1 MGGAAEN
8 MEVRRRVGACPQDH
22 AHCILC
28 ARLFLPS
35 SSPFRESFATIL
47 LLFHS
52 TRARWTRPRLWA
64 RQERCA
70 PGDRERALTGPRRK
84 RLLEHAADA
93 RAQGPCR
100 GCVHLPQHWLLCEW
114 CDVVRG
120 DCGKSVACGGED
132 VLTQL
137 RGLLQTE
144 GRAVRV
150 WWDGEK
156 RWYEGVVLSYNSNHL
171 LVDSHG
177 DASHFFS
184 LKRVSQT
191 RITPR

>member
-1 MGGAAEN
+1 M
-8 MEVRRRVGACPQDH
+8 
-22 AHCILC
+22 
-28 ARLFLPS
+28 
-35 SSPFRESFATIL
+35 
-47 LLFHS
+47 
-52 TRARWTRPRLWA
+52 
-64 RQERCA
+64 
-70 PGDRERALTGPRRK
+70 
-84 RLLEHAADA
+84 
-93 RAQGPCR
+93 
-100 GCVHLPQHWLLCEW
+100 HLPQNWVLGKW
-114 CDVVRG
+114 CDVRG
-120 DCGKSVACGGED
+120 DCGKRVACGGED

-137 RGLLQTE
+137 CGLLQTE

-184 LKRVSQT
+184 VKRVSQT

>member
-1 MGGAAEN
+1 MGGAPEKIQ
-8 MEVRRRVGACPQDH
+8 VRRRVGACPQDH
-22 AHCILC
+22 AHCILR
-28 ARLFLPS
+28 ARLFLHS
-35 SSPFRESFATIL
+35 RSPFREPCATIL

-52 TRARWTRPRLWA
+52 ARAPVDARPRLWA
-64 RQERCA
+64 RQECCT
-70 PGDRERALTGPRRK
+70 PGDRERTLTDPRRQ
-84 RLLEHAADA
+84 RLLELAADA
-93 RAQGPCR
+93 RAHGALPCLR
-100 GCVHLPQHWLLCEW
+100 APSAALVCEW
-114 CDVVRG
+114 CDVRD